1 LHDLALEFAEVG
13 HSLVHGDATF
23 HMLRIVAF
31 KTRRD
36 NRKYRNREF
45 VNSGGRELSAAAA
58 RGSGTRQRRSAFA
71 VNGLRMD

>member
-1 LHDLALEFAEVG
+1 
-13 HSLVHGDATF
+13 
-23 HMLRIVAF
+23 MLRIVAF

>member
-1 LHDLALEFAEVG
+1 
-13 HSLVHGDATF
+13 
-23 HMLRIVAF
+23 MLRIVAF

-58 RGSGTRQRRSAFA
+58 RASADPRSPS
-71 VNGLRMD
+71 MDYEWIRGA